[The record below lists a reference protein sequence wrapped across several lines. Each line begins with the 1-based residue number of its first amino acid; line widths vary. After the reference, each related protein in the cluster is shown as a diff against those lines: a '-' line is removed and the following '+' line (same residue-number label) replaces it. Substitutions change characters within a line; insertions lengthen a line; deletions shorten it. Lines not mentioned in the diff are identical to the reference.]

1 MKERRLTCII
11 CPRGC
16 SLTVKLD
23 ENDQP
28 REVSGN
34 LCPRG
39 QSYAITECT
48 HPMRTVTSTARYE
61 DGGVIPVK
69 TTRPVPKDRVFDV
82 MREINRVRIPNDK
95 RIGDIIIESVAGLD
109 ADVIITGLK

>member
-1 MKERRLTCII
+1 MTERKLTCII

-16 SLTVKLD
+16 SLTVTLD
-23 ENDQP
+23 ESDEPKN
-28 REVSGN
+28 VSGN

-39 QSYAITECT
+39 RDYAITECT

-69 TTRPVPKDRVFDV
+69 TTRPVPKDCIFDV
-82 MREINRVRIPNDK
+82 MSEINRVVIPNDK
-95 RIGDIIIESVAGLD
+95 RIGDIIIEGVAGLD

>member
-1 MKERRLTCII
+1 MMERKLTCII

-16 SLTVKLD
+16 ALSVTFD
-23 ENDQP
+23 EVGEPKD
-28 REVSGN
+28 VTGN

-39 QSYAITECT
+39 RDYAITECT

-82 MREINRVRIPNDK
+82 MAEINKVRIPNDK
-95 RIGDIIIESVAGLD
+95 RIGDIIIKGVAGLD